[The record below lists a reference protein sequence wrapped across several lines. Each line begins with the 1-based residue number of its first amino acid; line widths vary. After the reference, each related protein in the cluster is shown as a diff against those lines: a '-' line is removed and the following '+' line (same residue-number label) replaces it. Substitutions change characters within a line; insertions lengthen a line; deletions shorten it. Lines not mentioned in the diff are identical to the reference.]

1 MKDRRLIVGGGFV
14 VLLGLVT
21 LLAPWLGLRDPSA
34 QPDGL
39 VLRDLPPLSRPL
51 AIRLA
56 SGKTRYAQELRER
69 PDGSVEYRR
78 GTEWHVLAPSELADD
93 WRRRP
98 LYLLGTDNFGR
109 DLLSRLVYGGR
120 ISLLLGL
127 LAAGIALGIGTLVG
141 VLAAVG
147 GGWIETLLMRLT
159 DLMLSIPRLF
169 LALMLVALYGPSLI
183 TTVVVLAATT
193 WMAAARL
200 VRGEILSVREL
211 EFVSA
216 ARAAGARPLRLVT
229 RHLLPA
235 VMVPIT
241 VESTLRVGDT
251 ILLEAA
257 LSFLGLG
264 VPAPTPSWGNL
275 VADGRDS
282 LLDAWW
288 IATLPGLAIAATVIA
303 LNLLGDAARDR
314 FDPSS
319 RPSTSRFT
327 NVERPSFDVDLHPE
341 PDVAEIV
348 PAIGLIGPQNPGA
361 TRSSRSDDCREGPRG
376 G

>member
-1 MKDRRLIVGGGFV
+1 VKDRRLIVGGGFV

-56 SGKTRYAQELRER
+56 SGKTRYAHELRER

-78 GTEWHVLAPSELADD
+78 GTEWHELAPSELADE

-98 LYLLGTDNFGR
+98 LFLLGTDNFGR

-127 LAAGIALGIGTLVG
+127 SAAGIALAIGTLVG

-147 GGWIETLLMRLT
+147 GGWVETLLMRLT

-216 ARAAGARPLRLVT
+216 ARAAGARPFRLVT

-235 VMVPIT
+235 VAVPIT

-257 LSFLGLG
+257 LSYLGLG
-264 VPAPTPSWGNL
+264 VPAPASSWGNL

-288 IATLPGLAIAATVIA
+288 IATLPGLAIAVTVIA

-314 FDPSS
+314 FDPLS
-319 RPSTSRFT
+319 RQSTSRFT
-327 NVERPSFDVDLHPE
+327 NVPRAAATSSPSFDVDLEPE
-341 PDVAEIV
+341 PAVAASETV
-348 PAIGLIGPQNPGA
+348 SVAV
-361 TRSSRSDDCREGPRG
+361 TRSSRSVDRRERPRG